1 MLFGQEL
8 SNKYLRGRI
17 EAINHLYMIEKEDK
31 GKRYLR
37 MGTDL
42 YKTDQLEAL
51 TEKFADH
58 YDDSALSFT
67 EICSF
72 NTWFKLHPEKV
83 AGEEKLTT
91 SLHFPVTIK
100 GNSQDVEKLFKAKS
114 AENPSIE
121 QMELE
126 AYAELELLKLLK
138 L

>member
-8 SNKYLRGRI
+8 SNKFLRGRI

-51 TEKFADH
+51 SAQFSGH
-58 YDDSALSFT
+58 YDDNPLTFT
-67 EICSF
+67 EQCSF

-100 GNSQDVEKLFKAKS
+100 GNRQDVEKLFNAKGTD
-114 AENPSIE
+114 NPSIA

-126 AYAELELLKLLK
+126 VYAELELLKLLK